1 MKKTILFFSVI
12 TAFLSFVACS
22 NEDDSLIEQSEQS
35 QPQTG
40 KMTFWATGA
49 ICTGDE
55 SDAKATRTQFKENS
69 ISDVIWSKTDK
80 IHIGSKEYSLVSG
93 DGETTGKFE
102 GDALDAPKPGGL
114 WGTTVT
120 TQNYDAFY
128 YGLSKESFPNEQSY
142 NNRQIVSYVPMSA
155 TVTINSKSEITKDVE
170 FTNLCGLL
178 RITIKGPNT
187 KKIKSITVSAD
198 QKMAGAIS
206 SFGTSSAKYLQIDL
220 TNGTNY
226 ITLNC
231 GNGVALNPDK
241 GTDFYIVIPVAYTKR
256 NNSVSASTYSNFRIA
271 ITDDKDET
279 ITKKLNGTLS
289 VTQSKIIPITFN
301 SLYTFKGGDVDVT
314 GTTEKFDRT
323 TLDDSA
329 WGD

>member
-80 IHIGSKEYSLVSG
+80 IYIDSKEYSLVSG

-102 GDALDAPKPGGL
+102 GDALAAPKPGLMGR
-114 WGTTVT
+114 VT
-120 TQNYDAFY
+120 TKDYDAFY
-128 YGLSKESFPNEQSY
+128 YGLSKESFPDNQSY

-155 TVTINSKSEITKDVE
+155 TVTINSNKEITKDVQ

-198 QKMAGAIS
+198 QKMAGNYTL
-206 SFGTSSAKYLQIDL
+206 GTFLQIDQS
-220 TNGTNY
+220 NGTNS

-231 GNGVALNPDK
+231 GNGVALNAD
-241 GTDFYIVIPVAYTKR
+241 GTDFYIAIPVAYTKR
-256 NNSVSASTYSNFRIA
+256 NNSVSASQYSNFRIA
-271 ITDDKDET
+271 ITDDEGET
-279 ITKKLNGTLS
+279 IRKKLNGTLS
-289 VTQSKIIPITFN
+289 VTQSKILPITFSNLYQTN
-301 SLYTFKGGDVDVT
+301 SGGGNVNVT
-314 GTTEKFDRT
+314 GTTEDFDRT

-329 WGD
+329 WNSL